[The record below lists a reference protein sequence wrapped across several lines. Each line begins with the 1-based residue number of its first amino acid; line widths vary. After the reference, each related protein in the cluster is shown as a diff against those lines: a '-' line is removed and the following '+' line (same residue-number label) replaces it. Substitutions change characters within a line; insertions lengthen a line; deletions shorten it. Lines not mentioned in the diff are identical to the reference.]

1 MKPEDIA
8 DPAIDRFY
16 ALEDADPRLCT
27 FGIMLVGHVMYRVKI
42 ESVSRTGRTVFYRCN
57 DKLGKARRDITGE
70 WQSAEEHR
78 PIRFGREGGEHP

>member
-1 MKPEDIA
+1 MTPEDIA

-27 FGIMLVGHVMYRVKI
+27 FGIMLVGHVMCRVKI

-57 DKLGKARRDITGE
+57 DKLGKARRDVTGE
-70 WQSAEEHR
+70 WKSAEENW
-78 PIRFGREGGEHP
+78 PIRFGREGGDHR